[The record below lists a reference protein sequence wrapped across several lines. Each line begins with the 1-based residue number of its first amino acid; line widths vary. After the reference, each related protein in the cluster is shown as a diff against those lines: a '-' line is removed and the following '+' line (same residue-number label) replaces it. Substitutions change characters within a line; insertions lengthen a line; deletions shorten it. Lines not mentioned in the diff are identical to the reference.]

1 MAKILVVDDDTTFC
15 IMLKNWLGKRK
26 FEVENAFT
34 CKEAVK
40 KLEGTAFDVVLTDLR
55 LPDKDGIDLLRIIK
69 EKTPQA
75 QVILMTGYADIQ
87 TAVTAIKLGAFDYV
101 SKPVIPDE
109 ILKKLQEALKLET
122 KPKEKGKTSTAKTS
136 EITYI
141 KGISEKADQ
150 LYDYI

>member
-87 TAVTAIKLGAFDYV
+87 TAVTAIKLGAFDYEKIAG
-101 SKPVIPDE
+101 SPE
-109 ILKKLQEALKLET
+109 IGNKTQG
-122 KPKEKGKTSTAKTS
+122 KGKNRYR
-136 EITYI
+136 ENI
-141 KGISEKADQ
+141 GNH
-150 LYDYI
+150 LY

>member
-87 TAVTAIKLGAFDYV
+87 TAVTAKLLSATGAPAAVV
-101 SKPVIPDE
+101 SLWFIGWDCSSTLRVGQGGSAICFMSDHREDIVFRGARDKSFPDDWVR
-109 ILKKLQEALKLET
+109 
-122 KPKEKGKTSTAKTS
+122 G
-136 EITYI
+136 
-141 KGISEKADQ
+141 
-150 LYDYI
+150 